1 MLFVYIKQPYRIK
14 PNNKFVKQVYTVFLL
29 FK

>member
-14 PNNKFVKQVYTVFLL
+14 PNNKFVKQVYTVF
-29 FK
+29 FII